1 LPTLRA
7 AIPPWRDPYSILF
20 GSGYAGLGN
29 FRSEGGKI
37 FVLLTN
43 PLGVDTFFSKI
54 RVACP
59 GGKAMQV
66 KNQMSRKVVTIP
78 PNTSILRAIE
88 IMRDKSIRHLPVVE
102 EGELVGLVTEGDLRQ
117 ASLLSLVD
125 KVSIDDVMI
134 KKPVTISPEASIEE
148 AARLVYRHRIGG
160 LPVVVGRKLVG
171 ILTIVDI
178 LAAFI
183 QLLGILKSSSRIDMI
198 LGGKPHAF
206 EEVSAVL
213 RNHRAE
219 IISVGMSNHKDRKK
233 RVYYFRVGKCPVKR
247 IVNELEKKG
256 YKVLS
261 VVE

>member
-1 LPTLRA
+1 
-7 AIPPWRDPYSILF
+7 
-20 GSGYAGLGN
+20 
-29 FRSEGGKI
+29 
-37 FVLLTN
+37 
-43 PLGVDTFFSKI
+43 
-54 RVACP
+54 
-59 GGKAMQV
+59 MQV

-88 IMRDKSIRHLPVVE
+88 IMRDKSIRHLPVVK

-134 KKPVTISPEASIEE
+134 KKPVTVSPEASIEE
-148 AARLVYRHRIGG
+148 AARLVYRNKIGG
-160 LPVVVGRKLVG
+160 LPVVAGKKLVG
-171 ILTIVDI
+171 MLTIVDI

-183 QLLGILKSSSRIDMI
+183 QLLGILKSSCRIDMI

-206 EEVSAVL
+206 EEVSALL

-233 RVYYFRVGKCPVKR
+233 RVYYFRVGKCPVKP
-247 IVNELEKKG
+247 IVNELKKKG

>member
-1 LPTLRA
+1 
-7 AIPPWRDPYSILF
+7 
-20 GSGYAGLGN
+20 
-29 FRSEGGKI
+29 
-37 FVLLTN
+37 
-43 PLGVDTFFSKI
+43 
-54 RVACP
+54 
-59 GGKAMQV
+59 MQV

-134 KKPVTISPEASIEE
+134 KKPVTVSPEASIEE

-183 QLLGILKSSSRIDMI
+183 QLLGILKASSRIDMI

-247 IVNELEKKG
+247 IVNELKKKG

>member
-1 LPTLRA
+1 
-7 AIPPWRDPYSILF
+7 
-20 GSGYAGLGN
+20 
-29 FRSEGGKI
+29 
-37 FVLLTN
+37 
-43 PLGVDTFFSKI
+43 
-54 RVACP
+54 
-59 GGKAMQV
+59 MQV

-88 IMRDKSIRHLPVVE
+88 IMREKSIRHLPVVK

-134 KKPVTISPEASIEE
+134 KKPVTVSPEASIEE
-148 AARLVYRHRIGG
+148 AARLVYRHKIGG
-160 LPVVVGRKLVG
+160 LPVVAGRKLVG

-183 QLLGILKSSSRIDMI
+183 QLLGILKSSCRIDMI

-206 EEVSAVL
+206 AEVSALL

-233 RVYYFRVGKCPVKR
+233 RVYYFRVGKCPVKP
-247 IVNELEKKG
+247 IVNELKKKG

>member
-1 LPTLRA
+1 
-7 AIPPWRDPYSILF
+7 
-20 GSGYAGLGN
+20 
-29 FRSEGGKI
+29 
-37 FVLLTN
+37 
-43 PLGVDTFFSKI
+43 
-54 RVACP
+54 
-59 GGKAMQV
+59 MHV
-66 KNQMSRKVVTIP
+66 KKLMVRKLITIP
-78 PNTSILRAIE
+78 PQTNILNALKV
-88 IMRDKSIRHLPVVE
+88 MRNNSIRHLPVVD
-102 EGELVGLVTEGDLRQ
+102 EGNLVGFVTEGDLRQ

-171 ILTIVDI
+171 MLTIVDI

-183 QLLGILKSSSRIDMI
+183 QLLGILKSSCRIDMI

-206 EEVSAVL
+206 EEVSALL
-213 RNHRAE
+213 RSHRAE

-233 RVYYFRVGKCPVKR
+233 RVYYFRVGKCPVTPM
-247 IVNELEKKG
+247 VNELKKKG